1 MLRLALLLFVF
12 ILVACSRFNEDSS
25 LIAHLPKV
33 VEAKGYVVPKDSMA
47 EPQVVLVDESKL
59 TKVPVGKPKVVPTN
73 INVHPAGVGK
83 VIVLDETKLRK
94 IVPGTDT
101 FALPKTVPAI
111 DSPFVAGISEVVVAK
126 DPYIRDQNP
135 QNFSSFSKLQGLKHD
150 AISCMMQD
158 QKGNLWFGTLGGGVS
173 KYDGKSFT
181 HFTEKEGLSNNTV
194 YSILQDQS
202 GNMWFGTDGGG
213 VSKYDG
219 NSFTHFT
226 EKEGL
231 SNNIVFSILEDQSGS
246 LWFATLGGGVSKLAL
261 SKVEGHDHYS
271 FTHFTEKEGLSNNI
285 VLSILEDRIGN
296 LWFGTLGGGVSKL
309 ALSKV
314 EGYDH
319 YSFTHFTE
327 KEGLSNNRVKSILQ
341 DQIGNLWF
349 GTLGGGVTKY
359 DGNRVEEMARLIKE
373 GKPIPPRAQQDLLK
387 ENGKLVKSFTHFT
400 EKEGLLNNT
409 VLSILQDQ
417 SGNLWFGTNGGL
429 SKYDGNFV
437 SIADDNKE
445 QKFHKQNTEQNISK
459 KSKEASKSFTHFT
472 EKEGLSNNTVFS
484 ILQDQ
489 SGNMWF
495 GTDGGGVSKYDGNL
509 FTHFTEK
516 EGLPNNQVFSILED
530 QSGNL
535 WFGTY
540 GGGVTKY
547 DGNSFTHFT
556 EKEGL
561 SNNRVYSILQDQ
573 SGNMWF
579 GTDGGVSKYDG
590 NSFIHFTKKEG
601 LSNNIVLSI
610 LQDQIG
616 NLWFGTEGGG
626 VTKYDGNRVEEI
638 ERLIKEGRPIPPRA
652 QQDLKKENGKLVKSF
667 THFTEKEGLSNNSVR
682 SILQDQSGNL
692 WFGTLGGGVSK
703 LALSKVEGYDHYSFT
718 HFTEKEGLSNNQVL
732 SILED
737 QSGSLWFATLGGG
750 ISKLALSK
758 VKGYANYSFT
768 YFTER
773 EGLSNNYVFNMLQ
786 DKAGNLWFGTRFGLN
801 KLSKKKLVD
810 FFDKYKSGKLS
821 EKDLLF
827 KSYGY
832 EDGFLGTG
840 VNLGKTIYEARDG
853 TIWIGAN
860 DRLTAYHPTKA
871 DVPNTLAPNI
881 QLTSISLF
889 NENIAWVNLAHKKD
903 TGIVLGNGV
912 RIGDFGFDGIS
923 KWYGLPENLSLAYNN
938 NYLTFNFIGITMR
951 YPKKV
956 KYQYKLE
963 GIDENWSA
971 ITNRAEAPYGNLPN
985 GTYTFKVKAMNS
997 DGYWSK
1003 PIEYTFTIRPPW
1015 WRTWWAYTLYAVSAL
1030 FSVVLY
1036 IRWRE
1041 RALRKRQKELEVK
1054 VDEATTVIRSQK
1066 QEVERQRDEIE
1077 LQKAEVEIQK
1087 QHSEDLL
1094 LNILPVGVAEELK
1107 SKGSAEAKLIEEVT
1121 VLFTDFKG
1129 FTQLSEKLTP
1139 KDLVKEIHECFS
1151 AFDVIMQKHGIE
1163 KIKTIGDAYMAA
1175 GGLPLPSGTHAR
1187 DVVLAALD
1195 IQYFMENHKIEKE
1208 AKGELYFTIRI
1219 GIHTGPV
1226 VAGIVG
1232 IKKFAYD
1239 IWGDTV
1245 NMASRMESS
1254 GEVGKVNIS
1263 GATYELVKPYFNCE
1277 YRGEIEA
1284 KGKGKLDM
1292 YFVTGK
1298 NLL

>member
-1 MLRLALLLFVF
+1 Q
-12 ILVACSRFNEDSS
+12 S
-25 LIAHLPKV
+25 
-33 VEAKGYVVPKDSMA
+33 
-47 EPQVVLVDESKL
+47 
-59 TKVPVGKPKVVPTN
+59 
-73 INVHPAGVGK
+73 
-83 VIVLDETKLRK
+83 
-94 IVPGTDT
+94 
-101 FALPKTVPAI
+101 
-111 DSPFVAGISEVVVAK
+111 
-126 DPYIRDQNP
+126 
-135 QNFSSFSKLQGLKHD
+135 
-150 AISCMMQD
+150 
-158 QKGNLWFGTLGGGVS
+158 GNMWFGTDGGGVS
-173 KYDGKSFT
+173 KHNGNLFT
-181 HFTEKEGLSNNTV
+181 HFTEEEGLSNNTV

-219 NSFTHFT
+219 
-226 EKEGL
+226 K
-231 SNNIVFSILEDQSGS
+231 
-246 LWFATLGGGVSKLAL
+246 
-261 SKVEGHDHYS
+261 
-271 FTHFTEKEGLSNNI
+271 
-285 VLSILEDRIGN
+285 
-296 LWFGTLGGGVSKL
+296 
-309 ALSKV
+309 
-314 EGYDH
+314 
-319 YSFTHFTE
+319 SFTHFTE
-327 KEGLSNNRVKSILQ
+327 KEGLSNNRVYSI
-341 DQIGNLWF
+341 I
-349 GTLGGGVTKY
+349 
-359 DGNRVEEMARLIKE
+359 E
-373 GKPIPPRAQQDLLK
+373 
-387 ENGKLVKSFTHFT
+387 
-400 EKEGLLNNT
+400 
-409 VLSILQDQ
+409 DQ
-417 SGNLWFGTNGGL
+417 SGNLWFGTDGGV
-429 SKYDGNFV
+429 SKYDG
-437 SIADDNKE
+437 
-445 QKFHKQNTEQNISK
+445 
-459 KSKEASKSFTHFT
+459 KSFIHFT

-495 GTDGGGVSKYDGNL
+495 GTDGGGVSKLTLSKVEGYDDYS

-516 EGLPNNQVFSILED
+516 EGLSNNQVRSILED

-540 GGGVTKY
+540 GGGV
-547 DGNSFTHFT
+547 
-556 EKEGL
+556 
-561 SNNRVYSILQDQ
+561 
-573 SGNMWF
+573 
-579 GTDGGVSKYDG
+579 
-590 NSFIHFTKKEG
+590 
-601 LSNNIVLSI
+601 
-610 LQDQIG
+610 
-616 NLWFGTEGGG
+616 
-626 VTKYDGNRVEEI
+626 
-638 ERLIKEGRPIPPRA
+638 
-652 QQDLKKENGKLVKSF
+652 
-667 THFTEKEGLSNNSVR
+667 
-682 SILQDQSGNL
+682 
-692 WFGTLGGGVSK
+692 SK
-703 LALSKVEGYDHYSFT
+703 LALSRVEGYDHYSFT
-718 HFTEKEGLSNNQVL
+718 HFTEKEGLPNNTVL

-737 QSGSLWFATLGGG
+737 KSGNLWFGTYGGG
-750 ISKLALSK
+750 ISKLALNK
-758 VKGYANYSFT
+758 VEGYDNYSLT
-768 YFTER
+768 SFTEK
-773 EGLSNNYVFNMLQ
+773 EGLSNKYVFNMLQ

-801 KLSKKKLVD
+801 RLSKKKLVD

-832 EDGFLGTG
+832 EDGFLGMG
-840 VNLGKTIYEARDG
+840 VNVGKTIYEARDG

-871 DVPNTLAPNI
+871 DVPDTLAPNI
-881 QLTSISLF
+881 QLTGISLF
-889 NENIAWVNLAHKKD
+889 NENIAWVNIANKKD

-912 RIGDFGFDGIS
+912 SIGDFEFDGIS
-923 KWYGLPENLSLAYNN
+923 KWYGLPESLSLAYNN
-938 NYLTFNFIGITMR
+938 NDLTFNFIGITMR
-951 YPKKV
+951 HPKKV
-956 KYQYKLE
+956 MYQYKLE

-971 ITNRAEAPYGNLPN
+971 ITNRTEAPYGNLPE
-985 GTYTFKVKAMNS
+985 GFYTFKVKAMNS
-997 DGYWSK
+997 EGYWSK
-1003 PIEYTFTIRPPW
+1003 PFAYTFEIRPPW

-1107 SKGSAEAKLIEEVT
+1107 AKGSAEAKLIEEVT

-1195 IQYFMENHKIEKE
+1195 IQSFMENHKIEKE